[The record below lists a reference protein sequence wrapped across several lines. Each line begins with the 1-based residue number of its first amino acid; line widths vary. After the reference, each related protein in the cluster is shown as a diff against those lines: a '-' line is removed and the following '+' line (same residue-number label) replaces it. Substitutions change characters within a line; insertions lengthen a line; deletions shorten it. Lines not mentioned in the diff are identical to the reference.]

1 MSVERIREEI
11 ATLRAGLILDAAS
24 GISIAGWL
32 FSNYDTTD
40 SARLWTAIYAL
51 LLVIVAG
58 SVLIRF
64 LFRGL
69 SKLEDSDDLDSNRRD
84 Y

>member
-1 MSVERIREEI
+1 MKLERIKEEI
-11 ATLRAGLILDAAS
+11 ATLRAALILDAAS

-51 LLVIVAG
+51 LIVIVAG
-58 SVLIRF
+58 SVVIRF

-69 SKLEDSDDLDSNRRD
+69 QKLENSDDLDPDRRNH
-84 Y
+84 